1 MYTLLFTKTRYNNFI
16 FRPWSGSIKTLGSH
30 KISVTCVL
38 LLGVQDT
45 ILGSYASDSLSLRSS
60 SNVQSYVI
68 ISGDKKGEVKI
79 WVDGG
84 SAITCLQS
92 HLSAVREL
100 RTFQCQVRFGA
111 IVVYVENVILYRLE
125 NMYHLFTISFCCIR
139 KFRMDSVPRFP
150 DAWLAQYEY
159 GT

>member
-1 MYTLLFTKTRYNNFI
+1 MYTILFTKKRYNDFI

-45 ILGSYASDSLSLRSS
+45 IVGSYASDSLSLRSS

-68 ISGDKKGEVKI
+68 MSGDKKGEIKI

-100 RTFQCQVRFGA
+100 RTFQCQVRF
-111 IVVYVENVILYRLE
+111 L
-125 NMYHLFTISFCCIR
+125 
-139 KFRMDSVPRFP
+139 
-150 DAWLAQYEY
+150 
-159 GT
+159 

>member
-1 MYTLLFTKTRYNNFI
+1 MYIILFTKKRYNNFI

-45 ILGSYASDSLSLRSS
+45 ILGSYASESLSLRSS

-111 IVVYVENVILYRLE
+111 IVVYVENVMVE
-125 NMYHLFTISFCCIR
+125 NIYDLFTISLCCIR
-139 KFRMDSVPRFP
+139 KFRMNSVPRFLG
-150 DAWLAQYEY
+150 AWLAQYEY

>member
-1 MYTLLFTKTRYNNFI
+1 M
-16 FRPWSGSIKTLGSH
+16 
-30 KISVTCVL
+30 L

-45 ILGSYASDSLSLRSS
+45 ILGSYASDSLSLRSP

-111 IVVYVENVILYRLE
+111 IGGYVEKEILYRVE
-125 NMYHLFTISFCCIR
+125 NIYHLFTISLCCIH
-139 KFRMDSVPRFP
+139 KFRMDSVPRFQG
-150 DAWLAQYEY
+150 AWLAQYEY

>member
-1 MYTLLFTKTRYNNFI
+1 MRYNNFV

-100 RTFQCQVRFGA
+100 RTFQCQVGFGA
-111 IVVYVENVILYRLE
+111 IVVYFENVIP
-125 NMYHLFTISFCCIR
+125 
-139 KFRMDSVPRFP
+139 K
-150 DAWLAQYEY
+150 Y
-159 GT
+159 G

>member
-1 MYTLLFTKTRYNNFI
+1 MYTILFTKTPYNNFI

-111 IVVYVENVILYRLE
+111 IVVYVENVITK
-125 NMYHLFTISFCCIR
+125 NNICHLFTIS
-139 KFRMDSVPRFP
+139 
-150 DAWLAQYEY
+150 
-159 GT
+159 

>member
-1 MYTLLFTKTRYNNFI
+1 MYTILFTKTRYDNLI

-68 ISGDKKGEVKI
+68 MSGDKKGEVKI

-111 IVVYVENVILYRLE
+111 IVDYFENVKVENI
-125 NMYHLFTISFCCIR
+125 YHLFTISLCCIH
-139 KFRMDSVPRFP
+139 KFRMDSVPQFP
-150 DAWLAQYEY
+150 GAWLVQYEY

>member
-1 MYTLLFTKTRYNNFI
+1 MYTILFTKMRYNNFI

-45 ILGSYASDSLSLRSS
+45 ILGSYASDSLSLRSP

-100 RTFQCQVRFGA
+100 RTFQCQVGFEV
-111 IVVYVENVILYRLE
+111 IVVYFENVIPKY
-125 NMYHLFTISFCCIR
+125 NIYHLFTISLYCIR
-139 KFRMDSVPRFP
+139 KFRMDSVPRFQG
-150 DAWLAQYEY
+150 AWLAQYEY